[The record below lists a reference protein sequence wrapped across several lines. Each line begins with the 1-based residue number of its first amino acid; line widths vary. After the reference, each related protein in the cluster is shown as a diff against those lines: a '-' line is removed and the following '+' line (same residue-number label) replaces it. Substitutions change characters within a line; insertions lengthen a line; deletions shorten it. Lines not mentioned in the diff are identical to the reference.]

1 MDSHVT
7 GPILLGDVTAP
18 SAVCAAILP
27 RLAFS
32 LACRASPKSRRLA
45 PAGFTKS
52 SMTASASSL
61 GATLPACA
69 CHAERLQLRRSLS
82 PHRRGDRRTARQFIR
97 GRWRGNCCRRK
108 RAIGVRPDPLSAAGP
123 CRDAVRVRPA
133 RTRWRG
139 FAAQRRSKCA
149 RPRSRAFYVVPMPAL
164 PSIDTS
170 RPPARASTGTPAR
183 SAAKASCRS
192 GSARHIASGRVDR
205 LAQDQEPGMRRR

>member
-1 MDSHVT
+1 MAVDRAVAPPDGRFCLGSCGTLCFHLALVEAHGRILAERDALDKRPVDSHVT
-7 GPILLGDVTAP
+7 GPILLGDVT

-97 GRWRGNCCRRK
+97 GCANLYTWLVTAIHRIRRHLLDN
-108 RAIGVRPDPLSAAGP
+108 PH
-123 CRDAVRVRPA
+123 VRVPNYMRP
-133 RTRWRG
+133 
-139 FAAQRRSKCA
+139 KD
-149 RPRSRAFYVVPMPAL
+149 P
-164 PSIDTS
+164 
-170 RPPARASTGTPAR
+170 
-183 SAAKASCRS
+183 
-192 GSARHIASGRVDR
+192 
-205 LAQDQEPGMRRR
+205 